1 MAIRVVLDTN
11 VVFEGLTK
19 RASACGIIIDAWR
32 AGLITVCVTTAILAE
47 YEDVLS
53 RKLSARRWSEIQI
66 VLDELLDGQTEFIQ
80 IYFVWRP
87 VSRDPGDDHVIEC
100 AMNASTPLITSNLR
114 DFRSAEHQ
122 LGLTVLTPLELVS
135 ILADL

>member
-1 MAIRVVLDTN
+1 MSIRVVLDTN

-53 RKLSARRWSEIQI
+53 RKLSAQRWSEIQI
-66 VLDELLDGQTEFIQ
+66 VL
-80 IYFVWRP
+80 Y
-87 VSRDPGDDHVIEC
+87 
-100 AMNASTPLITSNLR
+100 
-114 DFRSAEHQ
+114 
-122 LGLTVLTPLELVS
+122 
-135 ILADL
+135 